1 MAGAGMG
8 QPPGLWR
15 RRCMGQPLVSI
26 STGGRP
32 SSGSLGPPP
41 DCGNVLETRT
51 GSSSGKN
58 PDLRTLENP
67 DAHLPCRS
75 LSTIRISQKS
85 EVSIAGDAHNPR
97 NLLGSRGFQRLY
109 ESEKS
114 PPDFTQLFRTGS
126 LPRRK

>member
-51 GSSSGKN
+51 GSLTGKN
-58 PDLRTLENP
+58 FGLRPWRTQMLI
-67 DAHLPCRS
+67 CRVG
-75 LSTIRISQKS
+75 R
-85 EVSIAGDAHNPR
+85 
-97 NLLGSRGFQRLY
+97 
-109 ESEKS
+109 
-114 PPDFTQLFRTGS
+114 FRRS
-126 LPRRK
+126 AFRKKVR